1 MTRTGDDRGT
11 AGSDRQ
17 AAGHDGG
24 EAGSDPRPA
33 RDDRDGA
40 GHHRN
45 DGAGNHRDDGAAPDL
60 TLSRIAESTTVLG
73 PGVRAVVWV
82 QGCPLRCTG
91 CLAPEGLPF
100 EGGETWPVAAL
111 ADRLNALPA
120 EVTGV
125 TFSGGEPMAQPAALA
140 ALVDRL
146 RASRDW
152 SVMSYSGFTLE
163 ALRHGDP
170 ARRDLLDRLDIL
182 VDGPYLPDRHGAL
195 LWRGS
200 DNQRVHYLT
209 DRHTPPAQDR
219 SAGLQFDVQDGTV
232 HWSGVPPVPGFRAGF
247 ERALRQEGID
257 LPISR
262 RTDVR

>member
-1 MTRTGDDRGT
+1 MTRTGDDGGK
-11 AGSDRQ
+11 AEGARQ

-24 EAGSDPRPA
+24 EAGSALRPA
-33 RDDRDGA
+33 RDERDGA

-45 DGAGNHRDDGAAPDL
+45 DRAAPAAPDL